1 MAARRQW
8 YIIFKVMNNQLKEM
22 NNQQFYVK
30 QNYPS
35 RILKKWRH
43 AQRKTENLLI
53 EIYTTRNTRVLPTGN
68 EMALNTD
75 QIYLKK

>member
-35 RILKKWRH
+35 RI
-43 AQRKTENLLI
+43 
-53 EIYTTRNTRVLPTGN
+53 
-68 EMALNTD
+68 
-75 QIYLKK
+75 